1 MPGWKSYVPAV
12 CVGLQALINV
22 PFYGIPA
29 VLLLAVLPSS
39 QVGRFPLLL
48 PIMILDY
55 FSLGVL
61 HLYYSGIS
69 SHPGRAKLFG
79 YAYFLIGLI
88 SSLAVVYSSLR
99 TGDYYTSLLFVVMGL
114 WALLSLA
121 GMVGLRG
128 RIGELNRLV
137 SIALMFMTALS
148 GVISAST
155 AEW

>member
-1 MPGWKSYVPAV
+1 MPRWKSYVPAV

-29 VLLLAVLPSS
+29 VLLLAVLPGS
-39 QVGRFPLLL
+39 QVGRFPPLL
-48 PIMILDY
+48 PVMILGY

-61 HLYYSGIS
+61 HRYYSGIS
-69 SHPGRAKLFG
+69 SHPGRSKLFG
-79 YAYFLIGLI
+79 CAYFSIGLI
-88 SSLAVVYSSLR
+88 SSLR
-99 TGDYYTSLLFVVMGL
+99 TGDYDTPLLFVVVGL

-128 RIGELNRLV
+128 RVGELNRLV